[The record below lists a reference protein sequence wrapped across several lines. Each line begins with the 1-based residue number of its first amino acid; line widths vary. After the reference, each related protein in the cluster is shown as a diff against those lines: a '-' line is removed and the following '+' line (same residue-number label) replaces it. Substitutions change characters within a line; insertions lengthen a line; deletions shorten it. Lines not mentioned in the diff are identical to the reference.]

1 MENRDQDKEL
11 MDILKECT
19 SFDTDPAVNK
29 QQAMKTAAPAET
41 PAAAE
46 EPQEKPQRR
55 TGRPENRVP
64 VENRILAEMKANKAQ
79 KIAERQQAQ
88 EQYAIQVQQA
98 ALNGEELPPEPN
110 LKAAKKPMMK
120 KPAKQQT
127 ASASSQPKAAPK
139 AEKAQAPKPDAAEL
153 KARKAAEKQAKKEA
167 KQAKKEAKKASKE
180 PKTVKP
186 LRVLPKAV
194 ATVFSVLVVLCV
206 LWVGMSIH
214 PDTGTGTA
222 AATEKTLNLA
232 ERLDVYMNNAASDA
246 LSNLTYIKKVLTIPE
261 SDLVAPMPDQSK
273 FGETT
278 DPMVVQAIVDEA
290 AELLDGQTLIWNPD
304 IQFWDGMP
312 IKYYYDETIL
322 TIAWKELINGTMY
335 SFCEVKIAHGS
346 QLRRAISEN
355 TYGSSVYKY
364 PTELAKS
371 VNAVVAT
378 SADFYTYRDLG
389 ITVYQ
394 RQMYRHK
401 PASVDT
407 CFFTADGNMIFSRRG
422 ELSDKAEAE
431 QFIKDNDV
439 IFSAAFGPI
448 VIENGEKQSWPNY
461 GLGEVFS
468 KYSRNIFSQAGELH
482 YLMMTSNFEGPG
494 QTPITLDTAANVLMT
509 KGVDKAYALD
519 GGQTASLV
527 MNNKLINRVDWDK
540 ERTMSDI
547 IYFAT
552 AVPNKEG
559 E

>member
-29 QQAMKTAAPAET
+29 KAMQAEEPAEAPAA
-41 PAAAE
+41 AAAE
-46 EPQEKPQRR
+46 EPQEKPQGHS
-55 TGRPENRVP
+55 GRPENRIP

-110 LKAAKKPMMK
+110 LKQSKKPMMK
-120 KPAKQQT
+120 RPAKAKPAESAHEAQSPT
-127 ASASSQPKAAPK
+127 PERASAPNPSEEEKKAAKAAKKQAKQEAKAAKKAAKAEKSPKEHKPARNLPKAAG
-139 AEKAQAPKPDAAEL
+139 AA
-153 KARKAAEKQAKKEA
+153 AA
-167 KQAKKEAKKASKE
+167 
-180 PKTVKP
+180 
-186 LRVLPKAV
+186 
-194 ATVFSVLVVLCV
+194 VLVILCV
-206 LWVGMSIH
+206 LWVGMNIH

-304 IQFWDGMP
+304 IAFWDGMP

-322 TIAWKELINGTMY
+322 SIAWKEVINGTMY

-407 CFFTADGNMIFSRRG
+407 CFFTADGDMIFSRRG

-431 QFIKDNDV
+431 QFIKDNDIV
-439 IFSAAFGPI
+439 FSAAFGPI
-448 VIENGEKQSWPNY
+448 VIDHGEKQSWPNY
-461 GLGEVFS
+461 GLGEVFN
-468 KYSRNIFSQAGELH
+468 KYSRNIFSQCGKLH

-494 QTPITLDTAANVLMT
+494 QTPITLDTAADVLMT

-527 MNNKLINRVDWDK
+527 MNNQLINRVDWDK

-552 AVPNKEG
+552 AVPSKEG
-559 E
+559 ES